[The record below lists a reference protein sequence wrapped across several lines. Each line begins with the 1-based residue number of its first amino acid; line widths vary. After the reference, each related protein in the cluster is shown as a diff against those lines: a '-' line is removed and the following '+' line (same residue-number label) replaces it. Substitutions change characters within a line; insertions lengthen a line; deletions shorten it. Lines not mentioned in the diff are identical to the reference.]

1 MSNHGSRANVN
12 LSSHQRIEPF
22 GWDRNDRIYFVLDDN
37 RVYRLTE
44 ALPPPPRPKKNSK
57 KARAQARH
65 ERKRRRVSSP
75 ALGKAID
82 DAEDDLETLAVEDQ
96 QTADADVE
104 EVDNSGLGGM
114 KWECVAVSLDDLR
127 ALLSSI
133 SSKKDP
139 NERVLHDKIV
149 QHLLPILE
157 QQDERRKKRE
167 KEREKEL
174 FNMAKMASAKR
185 SSRIAGRQEQQR
197 QRETILEEEHKRRF
211 NIEAQRKE
219 EQLQRKAE
227 KEREARQLTR
237 EKRLFDRE
245 NRRAQ
250 HEDELNQLFEGSKAL
265 DRATGRMSERMRQA
279 AIEKNKVALRELAEE
294 EEEEEWIF
302 DCVCGLHGKVDD
314 GQHSVSCE
322 NCNTWQHSQCL
333 GINEHEAEKDD
344 FHFIC
349 DPCKKRVTALNGH
362 ANGRPVIR
370 IKVNKPV
377 TESAPKVAAGAG
389 DEVTV
394 ESTPATTLD
403 HFSPKFGGP
412 LALPVDALALKTVQ
426 LSSDSVP
433 RTSPSVHT
441 DRITGVSS
449 TAQPVLGPPT
459 SSCDVNKIPV
469 KTNDPVSISL
479 LASGGKKSPVPDP
492 VHNGNTGN
500 LFSIPRP
507 ELPQPDQSPRRSHA
521 YGTIHA
527 QATSKLDSDAHL
539 IPPSP
544 AAATPA
550 SNRPLVPFQPT
561 PYSFATPQL
570 HKLQDGRGNTRVEVS
585 SSPLP
590 SHGGQSPTKQSPTIA
605 DDRAS
610 VIQGIKSTPSVLPPT
625 TALSPTTPVQVLTPP
640 VKPEGLPHGQTLSD
654 VPSDLVSQTQVS
666 ESRVKD

>member
-1 MSNHGSRANVN
+1 
-12 LSSHQRIEPF
+12 RIEPF

-65 ERKRRRVSSP
+65 ESKRRRVSST
-75 ALGKAID
+75 AFEKAID
-82 DAEDDLETLAVEDQ
+82 DAEDELEMPAVENQ
-96 QTADADVE
+96 QTVDADME
-104 EVDNSGLGGM
+104 EVDNNGLGGM

-197 QRETILEEEHKRRF
+197 QRETVLEEEQKRRF
-211 NIEAQRKE
+211 DIEVQRKE

-237 EKRLFDRE
+237 EKRLYERG

-250 HEDELNQLFEGSKAL
+250 HEDELNQLFEGSKPL
-265 DRATGRMSERMRQA
+265 DRTTGRMSERMRKA
-279 AIEKNKVALRELAEE
+279 AIEKNMVALRELAEE
-294 EEEEEWIF
+294 GEEEEWIF

-333 GINEHEAEKDD
+333 GIDEHEAEKDD

-349 DPCKKRVTALNGH
+349 EPCKTRVAALNGH
-362 ANGRPVIR
+362 ANGRSIIR
-370 IKVNKPV
+370 IKVNKPA
-377 TESAPKVAAGAG
+377 TESAAEVAAGAG

-394 ESTPATTLD
+394 ESTSTTTLD
-403 HFSPKFGGP
+403 HLPSNIGGP
-412 LALPVDALALKTVQ
+412 LALPVDALALKTVH
-426 LSSDSVP
+426 LSSESVP
-433 RTSPSVHT
+433 RSSPSVYT
-441 DRITGVSS
+441 DSSVAGVPSA
-449 TAQPVLGPPT
+449 AQPLLSPPT
-459 SSCDVNKIPV
+459 SSCDVNQIPV
-469 KTNDPVSISL
+469 KTNDSIPLSL
-479 LASGGKKSPVPDP
+479 LASGSKKSPVSDP
-492 VHNGNTGN
+492 VHNGHAAN
-500 LFSIPRP
+500 LFSLPRP

-521 YGTIHA
+521 YGTIHD
-527 QATSKLDSDAHL
+527 QATSKLDSGACL

-561 PYSFATPQL
+561 PCSFATPQL
-570 HKLQDGRGNTRVEVS
+570 HKLQDGRGNKSAEAS

-610 VIQGIKSTPSVLPPT
+610 VIQSIRSTPSVLPPT

-640 VKPEGLPHGQTLSD
+640 VKPEGLPHGQTLSGI
-654 VPSDLVSQTQVS
+654 PSDLVSQTQLS
-666 ESRVKD
+666 GSRVND